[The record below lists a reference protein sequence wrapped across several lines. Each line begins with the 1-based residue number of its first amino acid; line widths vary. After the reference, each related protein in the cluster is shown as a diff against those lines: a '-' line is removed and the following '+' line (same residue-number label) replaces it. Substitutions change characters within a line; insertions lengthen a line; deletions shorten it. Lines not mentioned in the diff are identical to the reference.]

1 MFLSWTES
9 FQLPVEASYP
19 HPTAKSFQ
27 LLYYCRLQSLSHIW
41 LILTQWLHSA
51 VHRIILLTFLIPG
64 HRILLAKK
72 CVKVVVW
79 HFTQF
84 YFRTTFFAKH
94 DGLWHSTNRSVMAI
108 WRYLFL
114 YILFFTNFQTSS
126 ADSKVSDVVYNLSK
140 ESELREPSVF
150 LAIIARN
157 AAHLLPN
164 WLGYIDNLDYPKSR
178 ISVW

>member
-1 MFLSWTES
+1 
-9 FQLPVEASYP
+9 
-19 HPTAKSFQ
+19 
-27 LLYYCRLQSLSHIW
+27 
-41 LILTQWLHSA
+41 
-51 VHRIILLTFLIPG
+51 
-64 HRILLAKK
+64 
-72 CVKVVVW
+72 
-79 HFTQF
+79 
-84 YFRTTFFAKH
+84 
-94 DGLWHSTNRSVMAI
+94 MAI

-140 ESELREPSVF
+140 ESEVREPSVF

-164 WLGYIDNLDYPKSR
+164 WLGYIDNLDFPKSR